1 MVERILF
8 LTGALAEE
16 RLKKVLKAMVPMD
29 FTYQTHQVGVKV
41 AALMTGT
48 IIMRRLPAAAG
59 FGKVMVP
66 GRFQG
71 DLEMLSRHYGV
82 PFERGP
88 DDLTDLPAFIGREAL
103 KPDLSRHD
111 VRIFAEIVDAPKMD
125 VAEIVARARLFAAD
139 GADVIDIG
147 GLPDLPFPHL
157 EESVEAL
164 VDAGLTV
171 SIDSA
176 DVDEL
181 KRGARA
187 GTGYMLSLNES
198 TLSIADETDAVPVL
212 IPAPHD
218 DLDSLCR
225 AIDKFINRGR
235 RFIADPILDPI
246 HFGFTNSI
254 MRYYELRRRFPD
266 VEILMGI
273 ANLTELTDADT
284 TGVTAL
290 IMGVISELRINNILV
305 VQVSPHARR
314 AVREADLARRIM
326 YAARESIS
334 LPVGI
339 HPGLMCLRDRLPFP
353 VTPEEIIEMAAKIT
367 DANFRIEVGED
378 GIHVSNRDGHH
389 LSDDPFKLFPRL
401 KVKDDGAHAFY
412 LGVELAR
419 AQIAW
424 QLGKRY
430 VQDEP
435 LNWGCAVDNVAQD
448 RLTFKA
454 AGPTLP
460 KRRKRKP
467 KDKRK

>member
-16 RLKKVLKAMVPMD
+16 RLNKVLDAMAPTE

-41 AALMTGT
+41 AALMTAT
-48 IIMRRLPAAAG
+48 IIMRRLPEVAG
-59 FGKVMVP
+59 FDKVMVP

-71 DLEMLSRHYGV
+71 DLAVLSRHYGI

-88 DDLTDLPAFIGREAL
+88 DDLTDLPAFIGHEAL
-103 KPDLSRHD
+103 KPDLSKHD

-125 VAEIVARARLFAAD
+125 VAAIVARAREFAAD
-139 GADVIDIG
+139 GADIIDIG
-147 GLPDLPFPHL
+147 GLPDVPFPHL
-157 EESVEAL
+157 EKSVAAL
-164 VDAGLTV
+164 VDAGFTV

-181 KRGARA
+181 RRGARA
-187 GTGYMLSLNES
+187 GAGYMLSLNKEM
-198 TLSIADETDAVPVL
+198 LPVADDTDAVPVL
-212 IPAPHD
+212 IPTPHD

-225 AIDKFINRGR
+225 AIDKFAARGR
-235 RFIADPILDPI
+235 PFIADPILDPI
-246 HFGFTNSI
+246 HFGFTQSV
-254 MRYYELRRRFPD
+254 MRYYELRRRYPD

-290 IMGVISELRINNILV
+290 IMGVISELRINNVLV

-326 YAARESIS
+326 YAARESAS

-339 HPGLMCLRDRLPFP
+339 HPGLMGLRDRLPFP
-353 VTPEEIIEMAAKIT
+353 VTPAEIVAMAAKIT
-367 DANFRIEVGED
+367 DPNFRIEVGED

-389 LSDDPFKLFPRL
+389 LGDDPFRLFPRL
-401 KVKDDGAHAFY
+401 EVKDDGAHAFY

-435 LNWGCAVDNVAQD
+435 LNWGCAVDDATRD

-454 AGPTLP
+454 AGSTLA
-460 KRRKRKP
+460 KRRKRNP
-467 KDKRK
+467 KGKRK

>member
-1 MVERILF
+1 MAERILF

-16 RLKKVLKAMVPMD
+16 RLKKVLEAMAPTG

-41 AALMTGT
+41 AALMTAT
-48 IIMRRLPAAAG
+48 IIMRRLPEIAG
-59 FGKVMVP
+59 FDKVMVP

-71 DLEMLSRHYGV
+71 DLEKLSRHYGV

-88 DDLTDLPAFIGREAL
+88 DDLTDLPAFIGHEAV

-125 VAEIVARARLFAAD
+125 VAAIMARARQFAAD

-157 EESVEAL
+157 EVVVRAL
-164 VDAGLTV
+164 VDAGFTV

-176 DVDEL
+176 DLDEL
-181 KRGARA
+181 RRGARA
-187 GTGYMLSLNES
+187 GASYLLSLNEA

-212 IPAPHD
+212 IPSPHD

-225 AIDKFINRGR
+225 AIDEFATRGR
-235 RFIADPILDPI
+235 PFIADPILDPI
-246 HFGFTNSI
+246 HFGFTDSVI
-254 MRYYELRRRFPD
+254 RYYELRRRFPEVD
-266 VEILMGI
+266 ILMGI

-290 IMGVISELRINNILV
+290 IMGVISELRINNVLV

-326 YAARESIS
+326 YAAREAVS

-339 HPGLMCLRDRLPFP
+339 HPGLMGLRDRTPFP
-353 VTPEEIIEMAAKIT
+353 VTPQEIADLAAKIT
-367 DANFRIEVGED
+367 DSNFRIEISED
-378 GIHVSNRDGHH
+378 GIHISNRDGHH
-389 LSDDPFKLFPRL
+389 LGDDPFKLFPRL
-401 KVKDDGAHAFY
+401 RVEDDAAHAFY

-435 LNWGCAVDNVAQD
+435 LNWGCAVDNEPRD

-454 AGPTLP
+454 AGSTLS

-467 KDKRK
+467 TGKRK

>member
-8 LTGALAEE
+8 LTGGLAEK
-16 RLKKVLKAMVPMD
+16 RLNKVLEAMAPTD
-29 FTYQTHQVGVKV
+29 FTYRTHQVGVKV
-41 AALMTGT
+41 AALMTAT
-48 IIMRRLPAAAG
+48 IIMRRLPGVAG
-59 FGKVMVP
+59 FDKVMVP

-71 DLEMLSRHYGV
+71 NLEALGRHYGV

-88 DDLTDLPAFIGREAL
+88 DDLTDLPAFIGHEAL
-103 KPDLSRHD
+103 KPDLSQHD

-125 VAEIVARARLFAAD
+125 VAAIVAQARLFAAD

-147 GLPDLPFPHL
+147 GLPDVPFPHL
-157 EESVEAL
+157 EEAVEAL
-164 VDAGLTV
+164 IQAGFAV

-187 GTGYMLSLNES
+187 GAGTMLSLNES
-198 TLSIADETDAVPVL
+198 TLSVADDTDAIPVL
-212 IPAPHD
+212 IPSPHD

-225 AIDKFINRGR
+225 AIDKFAARGR
-235 RFIADPILDPI
+235 PFIADPILDPI
-246 HFGFTNSI
+246 HFGFTDSV

-266 VEILMGI
+266 VDILMGI

-290 IMGVISELRINNILV
+290 IMGVISELRINNVLV

-314 AVREADLARRIM
+314 AVREADVARRIM
-326 YAARESIS
+326 YAARESAS

-339 HPGLMCLRDRLPFP
+339 HPGLMGLRDRSPFP
-353 VTPEEIIEMAAKIT
+353 ATPEEIVDMAAKIT
-367 DANFRIEVGED
+367 DSNFRIEISED
-378 GIHVSNRDGHH
+378 GIHVSNRAGH
-389 LSDDPFKLFPRL
+389 LLGEDPFKLFPHL

-435 LNWGCAVDNVAQD
+435 LNWGCAVDEVTRD

-454 AGPTLP
+454 AGSTLS
-460 KRRKRKP
+460 KRRKRKS
-467 KDKRK
+467 KEKWK